1 MNTKVKLPGNP
12 WHTIAYRGVPMF
24 RAQAAVCLIAYEH
37 GAPHLIASADRRDSV
52 IARFNKN
59 HGTHLHGQD
68 FLIHMH
74 EVDPAHWFPA
84 NPKDET
90 SHCLRSDGN
99 PAYKVNG
106 KQIPATGALPK
117 YMLGIDAVDVGPHAR
132 VNDCTHLVET
142 INACGFPAT
151 RPYHAGSELHHFIL
165 TEDPVPRLRKLG
177 VLSA

>member
-1 MNTKVKLPGNP
+1 VHTKVRLKGNP

-24 RAQAAVCLIAYEH
+24 RAQAAVLLVAYEQ
-37 GAPHLIASADRRDSV
+37 GAPHTIASADRRDSV
-52 IARFNKN
+52 VNRFNKN

-99 PAYKVNG
+99 KAYRWNG
-106 KQIPATGALPK
+106 KQIPKKGKLPK
-117 YMLGIDAVDVGPHAR
+117 VMLGIDAQDQGPHAR
-132 VNDCTHLVET
+132 ANDCSHLVHV
-142 INACGFPAT
+142 INACGFSAVQ
-151 RPYHAGSELHHFIL
+151 PYLVGTEMHHFIL
-165 TEDPVPRLRKLG
+165 NKDPVPRLRELG
-177 VLSA
+177 VL